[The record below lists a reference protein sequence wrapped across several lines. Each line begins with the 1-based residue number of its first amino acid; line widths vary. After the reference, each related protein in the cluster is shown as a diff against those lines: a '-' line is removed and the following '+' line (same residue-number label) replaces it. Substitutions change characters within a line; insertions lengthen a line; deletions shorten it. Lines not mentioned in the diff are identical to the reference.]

1 MSADI
6 EKYFEQMTAKLYSAA
21 LSDIL
26 DEIGCRN
33 QVISPGLGIRPLK
46 NEWVLVGRAKT
57 LFNEPSDKTE
67 DPYELAIAGLD
78 QMEKGQIL
86 VAGGPVIDLGIMGE
100 LSAHRMLKR
109 GGRGAI
115 VNGFSRDISHLL
127 RLDFPIF
134 CKGGTPIDTT
144 GRSRVTAVD
153 VPIPF
158 GDKEIEPGE
167 IIFADL
173 DGIIKIPREIEE
185 EVILKALTRVDEENR
200 VRSDI
205 KNGSSFREVWER
217 YHIL

>member
-6 EKYFEQMTAKLYSAA
+6 EKYFKQMTAELYSAA

-100 LSAHRMLKR
+100 LSAHRILQR

-115 VNGFSRDISHLL
+115 VNGFSRDINHLL

-153 VPIPF
+153 VPITF

-200 VRSDI
+200 VRRDI